1 MSQRQRSRWWSA
13 VAGVLGAATGG
24 GVIAVYVFGVFAKA
38 IGVEYG
44 WSRATVSLGLTVF
57 AVANGLGAVFLGVA
71 MDKWGVRRTTM
82 GMILLFGVSLAS
94 VSILPAYLSLYLIVF
109 AIVGFAAA
117 AATIM
122 PYALA
127 VSAWFDKKRGLVL
140 GIVNAGTG
148 LGGAIMPFYAA
159 YLMSHY
165 GWRGGYLGVALA
177 VTMIPL
183 FALIVLVRLPK
194 SFEENRRRERIEAGS
209 KAIPLRVIMR
219 NDKHFWLLATAIFC
233 ISFATFGMLS
243 QLTPMITDH
252 GITTSIAASIMSA
265 ASISSVCS
273 RLGVGLL
280 LDRFFA
286 PYVTASVFALAAV
299 GIWLVTGSSSVTA
312 LMCGAILLGIGLG
325 AEGDLLTY
333 LVSRYFSIY
342 SFGSVTGAI
351 WLCFAWGGAAGIY
364 LLNLSFD
371 ITKSYGTAAYGFI
384 AVVALGTVAVSRLG
398 PYVFPSVH
406 ENGAEI
412 GQGDRN
418 AQDPILQSMSN
429 H

>member
-1 MSQRQRSRWWSA
+1 
-13 VAGVLGAATGG
+13 
-24 GVIAVYVFGVFAKA
+24 
-38 IGVEYG
+38 
-44 WSRATVSLGLTVF
+44 
-57 AVANGLGAVFLGVA
+57 
-71 MDKWGVRRTTM
+71 
-82 GMILLFGVSLAS
+82 
-94 VSILPAYLSLYLIVF
+94 
-109 AIVGFAAA
+109 
-117 AATIM
+117 
-122 PYALA
+122 
-127 VSAWFDKKRGLVL
+127 
-140 GIVNAGTG
+140 
-148 LGGAIMPFYAA
+148 
-159 YLMSHY
+159 
-165 GWRGGYLGVALA
+165 
-177 VTMIPL
+177 
-183 FALIVLVRLPK
+183 
-194 SFEENRRRERIEAGS
+194 
-209 KAIPLRVIMR
+209 
-219 NDKHFWLLATAIFC
+219 
-233 ISFATFGMLS
+233 MLS